1 MNKTFDC
8 IAKSSTLWFKTSFT
22 MFQSSIGCP
31 NPKKNWEEYANSRFS
46 SISFSLMMEKL
57 TFHSQ
62 AKNVFLAALNFCGFS
77 VSCCERLL
85 QKILFK
91 PNLFRSSFIFIDL
104 FYTLHSSIFTFTF
117 QTKFTIY
124 VKEWFGIWAIKNC

>member
-1 MNKTFDC
+1 
-8 IAKSSTLWFKTSFT
+8 
-22 MFQSSIGCP
+22 
-31 NPKKNWEEYANSRFS
+31 
-46 SISFSLMMEKL
+46 MMEKL

-124 VKEWFGIWAIKNC
+124 VKSDSEYEQLKIAKYSMKLFTEYRVRICRGSRKSFSISISNSLFASSLFFSS